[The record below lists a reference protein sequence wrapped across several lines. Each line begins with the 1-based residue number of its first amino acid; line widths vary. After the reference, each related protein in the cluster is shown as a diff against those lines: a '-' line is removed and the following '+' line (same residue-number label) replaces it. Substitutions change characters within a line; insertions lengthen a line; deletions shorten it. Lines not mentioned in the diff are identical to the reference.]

1 MSAMDQE
8 KPPHPPPAH
17 GEDDIIELTEVVA
30 EAPTEVV
37 LDFRAG
43 SDDLG
48 PLKSPAPAPAPA
60 PAPVPE
66 ETRESPLTVQGEES
80 LEDILASL
88 PDLPADLDIPTEA
101 PPLEIQAGEHLRR
114 ELAQRLAE
122 AELKELVREM
132 IQETVERL
140 VRELLP
146 EMAAQALER
155 QINLL
160 KKRLTE
166 TD

>member
-8 KPPHPPPAH
+8 KPPHPPPLD

-37 LDFRAG
+37 LDLRAG
-43 SDDLG
+43 RDDLG
-48 PLKSPAPAPAPA
+48 PLKSPA

-66 ETRESPLTVQGEES
+66 ETRESPAMGQDEES

-101 PPLEIQAGEHLRR
+101 PPLEIQAGEDLRR
-114 ELAQRLAE
+114 ELAQRLDE
-122 AELKELVREM
+122 AELKELVRQV

-160 KKRLTE
+160 KKRLAETE
-166 TD
+166 